1 MLLHKWKGMLYLE
14 NNSPDMSN
22 LLNNLNS
29 MMDNG
34 TIPDNVKNIINN
46 IKNNSNNSEANS
58 RR

>member
-1 MLLHKWKGMLYLE
+1 MLYLE

>member
-1 MLLHKWKGMLYLE
+1 MLYLE

-46 IKNNSNNSEANS
+46 IKNNSNNSEASS